1 MGLHDGHRQRKRQ
14 QFLSHGP
21 ESMADHELLEL
32 ALFYAIPRRDTN
44 ETAHRLLDQFGSLDR
59 VLSAPEQELEK
70 VEGVGQGAAVLL
82 RLMGSIGDR
91 ARRPGREEKIVASVD
106 QAGAYFLR
114 LLDGQRTEQLY
125 QLCVDAKGKVLSC
138 RMLSQGQSDMTVL
151 SLRQVVENALLSGAS
166 GVFLGHNHPSG
177 VAVPSSSDEAATRQ
191 VAEALR
197 TIGVRLVDHIVVA
210 DRDFVSMA
218 DSGDLL
224 G

>member
-114 LLDGQRTEQLY
+114 LLDGQRTERLY

-138 RMLSQGQSDMTVL
+138 RMLSQGQADMTVL

-177 VAVPSSSDEAATRQ
+177 VALPSPAGMEATTQ
-191 VAEALR
+191 VRHRLR
-197 TIGVRLVDHIVVA
+197 ARPL
-210 DRDFVSMA
+210 
-218 DSGDLL
+218 
-224 G
+224 

>member
-32 ALFYAIPRRDTN
+32 APVLCHPPPGYQRDRPP
-44 ETAHRLLDQFGSLDR
+44 AAGPVR
-59 VLSAPEQELEK
+59 VPGPGAVRPEQELEK

-114 LLDGQRTEQLY
+114 LLDGQRTERLY

-138 RMLSQGQSDMTVL
+138 RMLSQGQADMTVL

-177 VAVPSSSDEAATRQ
+177 VALPSPADMEATTQ
-191 VAEALR
+191 VRDALK
-197 TIGVRLVDHIVVA
+197 RLDIRLIDHIIVA
-210 DRDFVSMA
+210 DGDYVSMA
-218 DSGDLL
+218 SSGLL
-224 G
+224 R

>member
-21 ESMADHELLEL
+21 QSMADHELLEL

-44 ETAHRLLDQFGSLDR
+44 ETAHRLL
-59 VLSAPEQELEK
+59 EQ
-70 VEGVGQGAAVLL
+70 VEGVGQNAAELL
-82 RLMGSIGDR
+82 RLIGAMGDR

-138 RMLSQGQSDMTVL
+138 RMLSQGQADMTVL

-177 VAVPSSSDEAATRQ
+177 VALPSPADMEATTQ
-191 VAEALR
+191 VRDALK
-197 TIGVRLVDHIVVA
+197 RLDIRLIDHIIVA
-210 DRDFVSMA
+210 DGDYVSMA
-218 DSGDLL
+218 SSGLL
-224 G
+224 R

>member
-1 MGLHDGHRQRKRQ
+1 M
-14 QFLSHGP
+14 
-21 ESMADHELLEL
+21 
-32 ALFYAIPRRDTN
+32 
-44 ETAHRLLDQFGSLDR
+44 
-59 VLSAPEQELEK
+59 
-70 VEGVGQGAAVLL
+70 EGVGQGAAVLL

-166 GVFLGHNHPSG
+166 GVFLGHNLPSG
-177 VAVPSSSDEAATRQ
+177 VATTQGRD
-191 VAEALR
+191 ALK
-197 TIGVRLVDHIVVA
+197 RLDIRLIDHIIVA
-210 DRDFVSMA
+210 DGDYVSMA
-218 DSGDLL
+218 SSGLL
-224 G
+224 R

>member
-114 LLDGQRTEQLY
+114 LLDGQRTERLY

-138 RMLSQGQSDMTVL
+138 RMLSQGQADMTVL
-151 SLRQVVENALLSGAS
+151 SLRQAVENALLSGAS
-166 GVFLGHNHPSG
+166 GVALPSP
-177 VAVPSSSDEAATRQ
+177 ADMEATTQ
-191 VAEALR
+191 VRDALK
-197 TIGVRLVDHIVVA
+197 RLDIRLIDHIIVA
-210 DRDFVSMA
+210 DGDYVSMA
-218 DSGDLL
+218 SSGLL
-224 G
+224 R

>member
-21 ESMADHELLEL
+21 QSMADHELLEL

-44 ETAHRLLDQFGSLDR
+44 ETAH
-59 VLSAPEQELEK
+59 
-70 VEGVGQGAAVLL
+70 
-82 RLMGSIGDR
+82 
-91 ARRPGREEKIVASVD
+91 
-106 QAGAYFLR
+106 R

-138 RMLSQGQSDMTVL
+138 RMLSQGQADMTVL

-177 VAVPSSSDEAATRQ
+177 VALPSPADMEATTQ
-191 VAEALR
+191 VRDALK
-197 TIGVRLVDHIVVA
+197 RLDIRLIDHIIVA
-210 DRDFVSMA
+210 DGDYVSMA
-218 DSGDLL
+218 SSGLL
-224 G
+224 R

>member
-70 VEGVGQGAAVLL
+70 VEGV
-82 RLMGSIGDR
+82 
-91 ARRPGREEKIVASVD
+91 D

-138 RMLSQGQSDMTVL
+138 RMLSQGQADMTVL

-177 VAVPSSSDEAATRQ
+177 VALPSPADMEATTQ
-191 VAEALR
+191 VRDALK
-197 TIGVRLVDHIVVA
+197 RLDIRLIDHIIVA
-210 DRDFVSMA
+210 DGDYVSMA
-218 DSGDLL
+218 SSGLL
-224 G
+224 R

>member
-21 ESMADHELLEL
+21 QSMADHELLEL

-44 ETAHRLLDQFGSLDR
+44 ETAHRLLEQFGSLDR
-59 VLSAPEQELEK
+59 VLPRRNQFYRP
-70 VEGVGQGAAVLL
+70 AVANIDQLV
-82 RLMGSIGDR
+82 I
-91 ARRPGREEKIVASVD
+91 IAS
-106 QAGAYFLR
+106 QAFLR

-138 RMLSQGQSDMTVL
+138 RMLSQGQADMTVL

-177 VAVPSSSDEAATRQ
+177 VALPSPADMEATTQ
-191 VAEALR
+191 VRDALK
-197 TIGVRLVDHIVVA
+197 RLDIRLIDHIIVA
-210 DRDFVSMA
+210 DGDYVSMA
-218 DSGDLL
+218 SSGLL
-224 G
+224 R